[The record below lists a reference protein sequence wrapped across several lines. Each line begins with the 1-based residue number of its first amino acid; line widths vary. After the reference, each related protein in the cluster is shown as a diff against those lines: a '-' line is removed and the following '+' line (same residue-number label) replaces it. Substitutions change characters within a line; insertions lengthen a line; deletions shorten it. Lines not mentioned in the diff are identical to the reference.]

1 MYEFEKSNLRKFSK
15 YVVDFLRPSYVKGF
29 MTTYLNGEVVER
41 ILSEESRSVTSA
53 AQVFLDQVCLL
64 EEQGWYQA
72 LLDALYA
79 EGYKGLCE
87 ALKRWDF
94 GTLESTKLHRE
105 LLQRIEPHF
114 TKHIKTR
121 DLLVHLGEC
130 LRKRECEEI
139 QATENLLGPIAAAE
153 RLTDCLKR
161 SDKENWFKLLK
172 MALANCEQ
180 TVALE
185 QLDPDTESS
194 VSEMEVGD
202 EEEGE
207 TMTVTFQYTEGSV
220 DDDEGLLKSGN
231 HMTPSETL
239 PTSATGSQSQG
250 ANSGGGIGEVQKGG
264 EKRLR
269 EEEEER
275 GGGGGEKRGGGGEKK
290 MRAYQREL
298 AEPVFQGNNTV
309 ICAPTGCG
317 KTVVALAI
325 CEQHLKAKGQGA
337 KVVFMATK
345 VDVFNQQYKLFQDH
359 FLEKDPDIRIDG
371 LCGNLGD
378 QLSMTVVM
386 ENNDII
392 VLTPQI
398 LVNAMARGEVPSLS
412 CFSLLILDECHNTT
426 GKHPYNII
434 MMSYLDAK
442 LSTEQNGQHLPQIV
456 GLTASVG
463 IGSFKNQSEAENN
476 IYQLCA
482 SLDTR
487 IISTI
492 HRHTDELHS
501 YVHTPDKD
509 FFLVRKRQTD
519 PFIRIIHDI
528 MAKIEGLA
536 KTVYNIESLSNIESR
551 DYGSQ
556 KYEQWIVDVQ
566 KKCRVLQLE
575 DQEEESRVC
584 RALYNYTE
592 HLRKYNDALIINED
606 ARTKD
611 ALEYLSAFIQQVKN
625 AGHDE
630 TERRLTAYF
639 DGQQGVLQGLS
650 RGGQQENP
658 KLDEL
663 QYILEEQYR
672 QNDET
677 KSVLFVRTRALADA
691 LKSWI
696 EESDTLK
703 FLKPGVLIGRGRKSS
718 QLTGS
723 GMTLTSKKGV
733 LDSFKSSDNQS
744 KLLIATSV
752 ADEGIDIPQCNLV
765 LMYEYVGNV
774 VKMVQ
779 VRGRGRAQGSKC
791 ILVSD
796 KKDRIDKERHN
807 MEKEKIV
814 ERAIR
819 NIQDKPTEMI
829 HKIEVLQHK
838 DKVCRDMVR
847 MVPERPRTEG
857 SYQLLCSKCKTH
869 SCYTDDIRV
878 LQDSHHIVLDRT
890 LFSRARTQPHPK
902 PKGFM
907 GLVKTKKL
915 FCHCGLDW
923 GIVASYLTIQD
934 LPVLK
939 IESFVVKN
947 CVTEQQRY
955 YRKWKD
961 VTFTMKTFDLTD
973 IGDNWTP
980 LSEDQ

>member
-1 MYEFEKSNLRKFSK
+1 MYELEKSNLQRCSK
-15 YVVDFLRPSYVKGF
+15 YVIPILRPSYVKGF
-29 MTTYLNGEVVER
+29 MTTYLQPEVSER
-41 ILSEESRSVTSA
+41 ILSEESKSVTAA

-64 EEQGWYQA
+64 DALGWYQA
-72 LLDALYA
+72 LLDALEA
-79 EGYKGLCE
+79 EDYKGLCE
-87 ALKRWDF
+87 ALKGWDF
-94 GTLESTKLHRE
+94 QTLESTKLHRV
-105 LLQRIEPHF
+105 LLDRIEPRF
-114 TKHIKTR
+114 TKLIKPR
-121 DLLVHLGEC
+121 DLLLHLGDC

-139 QATENLLGPIAAAE
+139 LAIENLKGPIAAAE

-161 SDKENWFKLLK
+161 SDKQNWFKLLK
-172 MALANCEQ
+172 SALYSCELTEALQHLSTTSNSHTPNSTMAKTKE
-180 TVALE
+180 
-185 QLDPDTESS
+185 
-194 VSEMEVGD
+194 
-202 EEEGE
+202 
-207 TMTVTFQYTEGSV
+207 
-220 DDDEGLLKSGN
+220 
-231 HMTPSETL
+231 
-239 PTSATGSQSQG
+239 
-250 ANSGGGIGEVQKGG
+250 GGG
-264 EKRLR
+264 
-269 EEEEER
+269 
-275 GGGGGEKRGGGGEKK
+275 GGGGGEKSRGGEKK
-290 MRAYQREL
+290 MREYQREL
-298 AEPVFQGNNTV
+298 AEPVFQGKNTV

-325 CEQHLKAKGQGA
+325 CEQHLKVKGKGA

-345 VDVFNQQYKLFQDH
+345 VDVFNQQYKLFQEH
-359 FLEKDPDIRIDG
+359 FQEKDPDIRIDG
-371 LCGNLGD
+371 LCGNQGD
-378 QLSMTVVM
+378 QLSMKVVM

-398 LVNAMARGEVPSLS
+398 LVNAMAQGEVPSLS

-434 MMSYLDAK
+434 MTSYLDAK

-476 IYQLCA
+476 ICQLCA
-482 SLDTR
+482 SLDSR

-492 HRHTDELHS
+492 HTNTDELQS
-501 YVHTPDKD
+501 YVHTPDK
-509 FFLVRKRQTD
+509 
-519 PFIRIIHDI
+519 
-528 MAKIEGLA
+528 
-536 KTVYNIESLSNIESR
+536 ESLSSIENR

-556 KYEQWIVDVQ
+556 K
-566 KKCRVLQLE
+566 VLQLK

-611 ALEYLSAFIQQVKN
+611 ALEYLSSFIQQVKN

-630 TERRLTAYF
+630 TERQLTAYF
-639 DGQQGVLQGLS
+639 DGQQGVLRGLS
-650 RGGQQENP
+650 SGGQKENP
-658 KLDEL
+658 KLDML

-691 LKSWI
+691 LKSWM
-696 EESDTLK
+696 EESDSLK

-723 GMTLTSKKGV
+723 GMTLNSKKGV
-733 LDSFKSSDNQS
+733 LDSFKSFDNQS
-744 KLLIATSV
+744 KILIATSV

-796 KKDRIDKERHN
+796 KKDRIDKEKHN

-819 NIQDKPTEMI
+819 NLQDTPTEMLR
-829 HKIEVLQHK
+829 KVFQRG
-838 DKVCRDMVR
+838 DKVCRDMVK

-857 SYQLLCSKCKTH
+857 SYQLLCSKCKKH

-878 LQDSHHIVLDRT
+878 LQDSHHIVLDPT
-890 LFSRARTQPHPK
+890 LFSRARTEPHPK

-907 GLVKTKKL
+907 GLVKTRKL

-923 GIVASYLTIQD
+923 GIVASYLSIQN

-955 YRKWKD
+955 YRKWRD
-961 VTFTMKTFDLTD
+961 VTFSMKTFELTD
-973 IGDNWTP
+973 IADSWNPCDLAIVTSTLKFALLNVWTSV
-980 LSEDQ
+980 LTSSGTQGSFR

>member
-1 MYEFEKSNLRKFSK
+1 MYELEKSNLQRCSK
-15 YVVDFLRPSYVKGF
+15 YVIPILRPSYVKGF
-29 MTTYLNGEVVER
+29 MTTYLQPEVSER
-41 ILSEESRSVTSA
+41 ILSEESKSVTAA

-64 EEQGWYQA
+64 DALGWYQA
-72 LLDALYA
+72 LLDALEA
-79 EGYKGLCE
+79 EDYKGLCE
-87 ALKRWDF
+87 ALKGWDF
-94 GTLESTKLHRE
+94 QTLESTKLHRV
-105 LLQRIEPHF
+105 LLDRIEPRF
-114 TKHIKTR
+114 TKLIKPR
-121 DLLVHLGEC
+121 DLLLHLGDC

-139 QATENLLGPIAAAE
+139 LAIENLKGPIAAAE

-161 SDKENWFKLLK
+161 SDKQNWFKLLK
-172 MALANCEQ
+172 SALYSCEL
-180 TVALE
+180 TEAL
-185 QLDPDTESS
+185 QLLEPDTGSS
-194 VSEMEVGD
+194 VLHS
-202 EEEGE
+202 
-207 TMTVTFQYTEGSV
+207 
-220 DDDEGLLKSGN
+220 
-231 HMTPSETL
+231 L
-239 PTSATGSQSQG
+239 PVLMAPTKEL
-250 ANSGGGIGEVQKGG
+250 GGG
-264 EKRLR
+264 
-269 EEEEER
+269 
-275 GGGGGEKRGGGGEKK
+275 GGGGGEKSRGGEKK
-290 MRAYQREL
+290 MREYQREL
-298 AEPVFQGNNTV
+298 AEPVFQGKNTV

-325 CEQHLKAKGQGA
+325 CEQHLKVKGKGA

-345 VDVFNQQYKLFQDH
+345 VDVFNQQYKLFQEH
-359 FLEKDPDIRIDG
+359 FQEKDPDIRIDG
-371 LCGNLGD
+371 LCGNQGD
-378 QLSMTVVM
+378 QLSMKVVM

-398 LVNAMARGEVPSLS
+398 LVNAMAQGEVPSLS

-434 MMSYLDAK
+434 MTSYLDAK

-476 IYQLCA
+476 ICQLCA
-482 SLDTR
+482 SLDSR

-492 HRHTDELHS
+492 HTNTDELQS
-501 YVHTPDKD
+501 YVHTPDK
-509 FFLVRKRQTD
+509 
-519 PFIRIIHDI
+519 
-528 MAKIEGLA
+528 
-536 KTVYNIESLSNIESR
+536 ESLSSIENR

-556 KYEQWIVDVQ
+556 K
-566 KKCRVLQLE
+566 VLQLK

-611 ALEYLSAFIQQVKN
+611 ALEYLSSFIQQVKN

-630 TERRLTAYF
+630 TERQLTAYF
-639 DGQQGVLQGLS
+639 DGQQGVLRGLS
-650 RGGQQENP
+650 SGGQKENP
-658 KLDEL
+658 KLDML

-691 LKSWI
+691 LKSWM
-696 EESDTLK
+696 EESDSLK

-723 GMTLTSKKGV
+723 GMTLNSKKGV
-733 LDSFKSSDNQS
+733 LDSFKSFDNQS
-744 KLLIATSV
+744 KILIATSV

-796 KKDRIDKERHN
+796 KKDRIDKEKHN

-819 NIQDKPTEMI
+819 NLQDTPTEMLR
-829 HKIEVLQHK
+829 KVFQRG
-838 DKVCRDMVR
+838 DKVCRDMVK

-857 SYQLLCSKCKTH
+857 SYQLLCSKCKKH

-878 LQDSHHIVLDRT
+878 LQDSHHIVLDPT
-890 LFSRARTQPHPK
+890 LFSRARTEPHPK

-907 GLVKTKKL
+907 GLVKTRKL

-923 GIVASYLTIQD
+923 GIVASYLSIQN

-955 YRKWKD
+955 YRKWRD
-961 VTFTMKTFDLTD
+961 VTFSMKTFELTD
-973 IGDNWTP
+973 IADSWNPCDLAIVTSTLKFALLNVWTSV
-980 LSEDQ
+980 LTSSGTQGSFR

>member
-1 MYEFEKSNLRKFSK
+1 MYESEKLNLKRCSE
-15 YVVDFLRPSYVKGF
+15 YLIYILRPSYVKGF
-29 MTTYLNGEVVER
+29 MTTYLQPEVAER
-41 ILSEESRSVTSA
+41 ILSEESKSVTSA

-64 EEQGWYQA
+64 EELGWYQA
-72 LLDALYA
+72 LLDALDA
-79 EGYKGLCE
+79 EDYKGLCE
-87 ALKRWDF
+87 ALKKWDF
-94 GTLESTKLHRE
+94 QILESTKIHRV
-105 LLQRIEPHF
+105 LLERIEPSF
-114 TKHIKTR
+114 TKMIKPR
-121 DLLVHLGEC
+121 DLLRHLGDC

-139 QATENLLGPIAAAE
+139 QAIENQKGPIAAAE

-161 SDKENWFKLLK
+161 SDKQNWFKLLK
-172 MALANCEQ
+172 SALFSCEL
-180 TVALE
+180 TEAL
-185 QLDPDTESS
+185 QLLEPDT
-194 VSEMEVGD
+194 GD
-202 EEEGE
+202 EEEGA
-207 TMTVTFQYTEGSV
+207 TMTTISFQYTEQS
-220 DDDEGLLKSGN
+220 DDDDGMLMSGN
-231 HMTPSETL
+231 QLTPSETP
-239 PTSATGSQSQG
+239 PTSATG
-250 ANSGGGIGEVQKGG
+250 
-264 EKRLR
+264 EKSR
-269 EEEEER
+269 
-275 GGGGGEKRGGGGEKK
+275 GGEKK
-290 MRAYQREL
+290 MREYQREL
-298 AEPVFQGNNTV
+298 AEPVFQGKNTV

-325 CEQHLKAKGQGA
+325 CEHHLKVKGKGA

-359 FLEKDPDIRIDG
+359 FQEKDPDIRIDG
-371 LCGNLGD
+371 LCGNQGD
-378 QLSMTVVM
+378 QLSMKVVM

-398 LVNAMARGEVPSLS
+398 LVNAMAGGEIPSLS

-434 MMSYLDAK
+434 MTSYLDAK
-442 LSTEQNGQHLPQIV
+442 LSKEQNGQHLPQIV

-476 IYQLCA
+476 ICQLCA
-482 SLDTR
+482 SLDSR

-492 HRHTDELHS
+492 HTNTDELQS
-501 YVHTPDKD
+501 YVHTPDKE
-509 FFLVRKRQTD
+509 FFLVEKRHTD

-536 KTVYNIESLSNIESR
+536 KTVYNIESLSAIENR

-566 KKCRVLQLE
+566 KKCRVLQLK

-611 ALEYLSAFIQQVKN
+611 ALDYLSVFIQQVKN

-630 TERRLTAYF
+630 TEQRLTAYF
-639 DGQQGVLQGLS
+639 DGQQGVLRGLS
-650 RGGQQENP
+650 SGGQKENP
-658 KLDEL
+658 KLDML

-696 EESDTLK
+696 EESDSLK
-703 FLKPGVLIGRGRKSS
+703 FLKPGVLIGRGHKSS
-718 QLTGS
+718 QLTGTR
-723 GMTLTSKKGV
+723 MTLNSKKGV
-733 LDSFKSSDNQS
+733 LDSFKSFDNQS
-744 KLLIATSV
+744 KILIATSV

-796 KKDRIDKERHN
+796 KKDRIDKEKHN

-814 ERAIR
+814 EKAIR
-819 NIQDKPTEMI
+819 KLQDTPTEML
-829 HKIEVLQHK
+829 HKMEVFQRG
-838 DKVCRDMVR
+838 DKVCRDMVK
-847 MVPERPRTEG
+847 MVPERRLTEG
-857 SYQLLCSKCKTH
+857 SYQLLCSKCKKH

-878 LQDSHHIVLDRT
+878 LQDSHHIVLDPT
-890 LFSRARTQPHPK
+890 LFSRARTEPHPK
-902 PKGFM
+902 PKGVFISE
-907 GLVKTKKL
+907 GLKTL
-915 FCHCGLDW
+915 VNTRLDW
-923 GIVASYLTIQD
+923 GIVASYLTIQN

-955 YRKWKD
+955 YRKWRD
-961 VTFTMKTFDLTD
+961 VTFSMKTFELTD
-973 IGDNWTP
+973 ITW
-980 LSEDQ
+980 

>member
-1 MYEFEKSNLRKFSK
+1 MYELEKSNLQRCSE
-15 YVVDFLRPSYVKGF
+15 YVVHILRPSYVKGF
-29 MTTYLNGEVVER
+29 MTTYLRPEVAER
-41 ILSEESRSVTSA
+41 ILSEESKSVTAA

-64 EEQGWYQA
+64 DELGWYQA
-72 LLDALYA
+72 LLDALEA
-79 EGYKGLCE
+79 EGVCGLCE
-87 ALKRWDF
+87 ALKGWDF
-94 GTLESTKLHRE
+94 QTLESTKLHRV
-105 LLQRIEPHF
+105 LLDRIEPRF
-114 TKHIKTR
+114 TKMIKPR
-121 DLLVHLGEC
+121 DLLLHLGDC

-139 QATENLLGPIAAAE
+139 QAVKNLKGPIAAAE

-161 SDKENWFKLLK
+161 SDKQNWFKLLK
-172 MALANCEQ
+172 SALYSCEL
-180 TVALE
+180 TDAL
-185 QLDPDTESS
+185 QLLEPDT
-194 VSEMEVGD
+194 
-202 EEEGE
+202 
-207 TMTVTFQYTEGSV
+207 
-220 DDDEGLLKSGN
+220 
-231 HMTPSETL
+231 
-239 PTSATGSQSQG
+239 G
-250 ANSGGGIGEVQKGG
+250 ANSGVGEVQKGG

-269 EEEEER
+269 EEEER
-275 GGGGGEKRGGGGEKK
+275 GGGGGGEKSRGGEKK
-290 MRAYQREL
+290 MREYQREL
-298 AEPVFQGNNTV
+298 AEPVFQGKNTV

-325 CEQHLKAKGQGA
+325 CEQHLKVKGKGA

-345 VDVFNQQYKLFQDH
+345 VDVFNQQYKLFQEH
-359 FLEKDPDIRIDG
+359 FQEKDPDIRIDG
-371 LCGNLGD
+371 LCGNQGD
-378 QLSMTVVM
+378 QLSMKVVM

-398 LVNAMARGEVPSLS
+398 LVNAMAQGEVPSLS

-434 MMSYLDAK
+434 MTSYLDAK

-476 IYQLCA
+476 ICQLCA
-482 SLDTR
+482 SLDSR

-492 HRHTDELHS
+492 HTNTDELQS
-501 YVHTPDKD
+501 YVHTPDKE
-509 FFLVRKRQTD
+509 FFLVQKRHTD

-536 KTVYNIESLSNIESR
+536 KTVYNIESLSSIENR

-566 KKCRVLQLE
+566 KKCRVLQLK

-611 ALEYLSAFIQQVKN
+611 ALEYLSSFIQQVKN
-625 AGHDE
+625 AGHDA
-630 TERRLTAYF
+630 TERQLTAYF
-639 DGQQGVLQGLS
+639 DGRFTGTTRRRFLARSVHSSSAGQPTGLYYEAS
-650 RGGQQENP
+650 
-658 KLDEL
+658 
-663 QYILEEQYR
+663 
-672 QNDET
+672 T
-677 KSVLFVRTRALADA
+677 AMA
-691 LKSWI
+691 LKSWM
-696 EESDTLK
+696 EESDSLK

-723 GMTLTSKKGV
+723 GMTLNSKKGV
-733 LDSFKSSDNQS
+733 LDSFKSFDNQS
-744 KLLIATSV
+744 KILIATSV

-796 KKDRIDKERHN
+796 KKDRIDKEKHN

-819 NIQDKPTEMI
+819 NLQDTPTEMLR
-829 HKIEVLQHK
+829 KVFQRG
-838 DKVCRDMVR
+838 DKVCRDMVK

-857 SYQLLCSKCKTH
+857 SYQLLCSKCKKH

-878 LQDSHHIVLDRT
+878 LQDSHHIVLDPT
-890 LFSRARTQPHPK
+890 LFSRARTEPHPK

-907 GLVKTKKL
+907 GLVKTRKL

-923 GIVASYLTIQD
+923 GIVASYLTIQN

-955 YRKWKD
+955 YRKWRD
-961 VTFTMKTFDLTD
+961 VTFSMKTFELTD
-973 IGDNWTP
+973 IADKC
-980 LSEDQ
+980 L

>member
-1 MYEFEKSNLRKFSK
+1 MYESEKLNLKRCSE
-15 YVVDFLRPSYVKGF
+15 YLIYILRPSYVKGF
-29 MTTYLNGEVVER
+29 MTTYLQPEVAER
-41 ILSEESRSVTSA
+41 ILSEESKSVTSA

-64 EEQGWYQA
+64 EELGWYQA
-72 LLDALYA
+72 LLDALDA
-79 EGYKGLCE
+79 EDYKGLCE
-87 ALKRWDF
+87 ALKKWDF
-94 GTLESTKLHRE
+94 QILESTKIHRV
-105 LLQRIEPHF
+105 LLERIEPSF
-114 TKHIKTR
+114 TKMIKPR
-121 DLLVHLGEC
+121 DLLRHLGDC

-139 QATENLLGPIAAAE
+139 QAIENQKGPIAAAE

-161 SDKENWFKLLK
+161 SDKQNWFKLLK
-172 MALANCEQ
+172 SALFSCEL
-180 TVALE
+180 TEAL
-185 QLDPDTESS
+185 QLLEPDTE
-194 VSEMEVGD
+194 METGD
-202 EEEGE
+202 EE
-207 TMTVTFQYTEGSV
+207 
-220 DDDEGLLKSGN
+220 
-231 HMTPSETL
+231 
-239 PTSATGSQSQG
+239 
-250 ANSGGGIGEVQKGG
+250 
-264 EKRLR
+264 

-275 GGGGGEKRGGGGEKK
+275 GGGEKSRGGEKK
-290 MRAYQREL
+290 MREYQREL
-298 AEPVFQGNNTV
+298 AEPVFQGKNTV

-325 CEQHLKAKGQGA
+325 CEHHLKVKGKGA

-345 VDVFNQQYKLFQDH
+345 VDV
-359 FLEKDPDIRIDG
+359 
-371 LCGNLGD
+371 
-378 QLSMTVVM
+378 
-386 ENNDII
+386 
-392 VLTPQI
+392 
-398 LVNAMARGEVPSLS
+398 NAMAGGEIPSLS

-434 MMSYLDAK
+434 MTSYLDAK
-442 LSTEQNGQHLPQIV
+442 LSKEQNGQHLPQIV

-476 IYQLCA
+476 ICQLCA
-482 SLDTR
+482 SLDSR

-492 HRHTDELHS
+492 HTNTDELQS
-501 YVHTPDKD
+501 YVHTPDKE
-509 FFLVRKRQTD
+509 FFLVEKRHTD

-536 KTVYNIESLSNIESR
+536 KTVYNIESLSAIENR

-566 KKCRVLQLE
+566 KKCRVLQLK

-611 ALEYLSAFIQQVKN
+611 ALDYLSVFIQQVKN

-630 TERRLTAYF
+630 TEQRLTAYF
-639 DGQQGVLQGLS
+639 DGQQGVLRGLS
-650 RGGQQENP
+650 SGGQKENP
-658 KLDEL
+658 KLDML

-696 EESDTLK
+696 EESDSLK
-703 FLKPGVLIGRGRKSS
+703 FLKPGVLIGRGHKSS
-718 QLTGS
+718 QLTGTR
-723 GMTLTSKKGV
+723 MTLNSKKGV
-733 LDSFKSSDNQS
+733 LDSFKSFDNQS
-744 KLLIATSV
+744 KILIATSV

-796 KKDRIDKERHN
+796 KKDRIDKEKHN

-814 ERAIR
+814 EKAIR
-819 NIQDKPTEMI
+819 KLQDTPTEI
-829 HKIEVLQHK
+829 
-838 DKVCRDMVR
+838 
-847 MVPERPRTEG
+847 
-857 SYQLLCSKCKTH
+857 
-869 SCYTDDIRV
+869 
-878 LQDSHHIVLDRT
+878 
-890 LFSRARTQPHPK
+890 
-902 PKGFM
+902 
-907 GLVKTKKL
+907 GLIPDHTGKHWTR
-915 FCHCGLDW
+915 LDW
-923 GIVASYLTIQD
+923 GIVASYLTIQVNTRLD
-934 LPVLK
+934 WGIVASYLTIQVNTRLDWGIVASYLTIQVNTRLDWGIVASYLTIQVNTRLDWGIVASYLTIQNLPVLK

-955 YRKWKD
+955 YRKWRD
-961 VTFTMKTFDLTD
+961 VTFSMKTFELTD
-973 IGDNWTP
+973 IADSWNPRNYAIVNTE
-980 LSEDQ
+980 SYAF

>member
-1 MYEFEKSNLRKFSK
+1 MYELEKSNLQRCSK
-15 YVVDFLRPSYVKGF
+15 YVIPILRPSYVKGF
-29 MTTYLNGEVVER
+29 MTTYLQPEVSER
-41 ILSEESRSVTSA
+41 ILSEESKSVTAA

-64 EEQGWYQA
+64 DALGWYQA
-72 LLDALYA
+72 LLDALEA
-79 EGYKGLCE
+79 EDYKGLCE
-87 ALKRWDF
+87 ALKGWDF
-94 GTLESTKLHRE
+94 QTLESTKLHRV
-105 LLQRIEPHF
+105 LLDRIEPRF
-114 TKHIKTR
+114 TKLIKPR
-121 DLLVHLGEC
+121 DLLLHLGDC

-139 QATENLLGPIAAAE
+139 LAIENLKGPIAAAE

-161 SDKENWFKLLK
+161 SDKQNWFKLLK
-172 MALANCEQ
+172 SALYSCEL
-180 TVALE
+180 TEAL
-185 QLDPDTESS
+185 QLLEPDT
-194 VSEMEVGD
+194 
-202 EEEGE
+202 
-207 TMTVTFQYTEGSV
+207 
-220 DDDEGLLKSGN
+220 
-231 HMTPSETL
+231 
-239 PTSATGSQSQG
+239 
-250 ANSGGGIGEVQKGG
+250 GG

-269 EEEEER
+269 EEEER
-275 GGGGGEKRGGGGEKK
+275 GGGGGGGGEKSRGGEKK
-290 MRAYQREL
+290 MREYQREL
-298 AEPVFQGNNTV
+298 AEPVFQGKNTV

-325 CEQHLKAKGQGA
+325 CEQHLKVKGKGA

-345 VDVFNQQYKLFQDH
+345 VDVFNQQYKLFQEH
-359 FLEKDPDIRIDG
+359 FQEKDPDIRIDG
-371 LCGNLGD
+371 LCGNQGD
-378 QLSMTVVM
+378 QLSMKVVM

-398 LVNAMARGEVPSLS
+398 LVNAMAQGEVPSLS

-434 MMSYLDAK
+434 MTSYLDAK

-476 IYQLCA
+476 ICQLCA
-482 SLDTR
+482 SLDSR

-492 HRHTDELHS
+492 HTNTDELQS
-501 YVHTPDKD
+501 YVHTPDKE
-509 FFLVRKRQTD
+509 FFLVQKRHID

-536 KTVYNIESLSNIESR
+536 KT
-551 DYGSQ
+551 
-556 KYEQWIVDVQ
+556 WIVDVQ
-566 KKCRVLQLE
+566 KKCRVLQLK

-611 ALEYLSAFIQQVKN
+611 ALEYLSSFIQQVKN

-630 TERRLTAYF
+630 TERQLTAYF
-639 DGQQGVLQGLS
+639 DGQQGVLRGLS
-650 RGGQQENP
+650 SGGQKENP
-658 KLDEL
+658 KLDML

-691 LKSWI
+691 LKSWM
-696 EESDTLK
+696 EESDSLK

-723 GMTLTSKKGV
+723 GMTLNSKKGV
-733 LDSFKSSDNQS
+733 LDSFKSFDNQS
-744 KLLIATSV
+744 KILIATSV

-796 KKDRIDKERHN
+796 KKDRIDKEKHN

-819 NIQDKPTEMI
+819 NLQDTPTEMLR
-829 HKIEVLQHK
+829 KVFQRG
-838 DKVCRDMVR
+838 DKVCRDMVK

-857 SYQLLCSKCKTH
+857 SYQLLCSKCKKH

-878 LQDSHHIVLDRT
+878 LQDSHHIVLDPT
-890 LFSRARTQPHPK
+890 LFSRARTEPHPK

-907 GLVKTKKL
+907 GLVKTRKL

-923 GIVASYLTIQD
+923 GIVASYLSIQN

-955 YRKWKD
+955 YRKWRD
-961 VTFTMKTFDLTD
+961 VTFSMKTFELTD
-973 IGDNWTP
+973 ITCRKRGWFILSNQCLCMWAWP
-980 LSEDQ
+980 LIEHI

>member
-1 MYEFEKSNLRKFSK
+1 MYESEKRNLLRCSE
-15 YVVDFLRPSYVKGF
+15 YLVHILRPSYVKGF
-29 MTTYLNGEVVER
+29 MTTYLQPEVAER
-41 ILSEESRSVTSA
+41 ILSEESKSVTSA

-64 EEQGWYQA
+64 DELGWYQA
-72 LLDALYA
+72 LLDALDA
-79 EGYKGLCE
+79 EDYKGLCE
-87 ALKRWDF
+87 ALKKWDF
-94 GTLESTKLHRE
+94 QILESTKIHRV
-105 LLQRIEPHF
+105 LLERIEPSF
-114 TKHIKTR
+114 TKMIKPR
-121 DLLVHLGEC
+121 DLLLHLGDC
-130 LRKRECEEI
+130 LRKREYEEI
-139 QATENLLGPIAAAE
+139 QAIENQKGPIAAAE

-161 SDKENWFKLLK
+161 SDKQNWFKLLK
-172 MALANCEQ
+172 SALLSCDL
-180 TVALE
+180 TDAL
-185 QLDPDTESS
+185 QLLEPDTESS
-194 VSEMEVGD
+194 VSEMETGD

-207 TMTVTFQYTEGSV
+207 TMTTISFQYTEQF
-220 DDDEGLLKSGN
+220 DDDDGMLMSGN
-231 HMTPSETL
+231 HLTPSETP
-239 PTSATGSQSQG
+239 PTSATG
-250 ANSGGGIGEVQKGG
+250 ANSGVGEVQKGG
-264 EKRLR
+264 
-269 EEEEER
+269 
-275 GGGGGEKRGGGGEKK
+275 GGEKSRGGEKK
-290 MRAYQREL
+290 MREYQREL
-298 AEPVFQGNNTV
+298 AEPVFQGKNTV

-325 CEQHLKAKGQGA
+325 CEHHLKVKGKGA

-359 FLEKDPDIRIDG
+359 FQEKDPDIRING
-371 LCGNLGD
+371 LCGNQGD
-378 QLSMTVVM
+378 QLSMKVVM

-398 LVNAMARGEVPSLS
+398 LVNAVAGGEITSLS

-434 MMSYLDAK
+434 MTSYLDAK
-442 LSTEQNGQHLPQIV
+442 LSKEQSGQHLPQIV

-476 IYQLCA
+476 ICQLCA
-482 SLDTR
+482 SLDSR

-492 HRHTDELHS
+492 HTNTDELQS
-501 YVHTPDKD
+501 YVHTPEKE
-509 FFLVRKRQTD
+509 FFLVEKRHTD
-519 PFIRIIHDI
+519 PFIRIIRDI

-536 KTVYNIESLSNIESR
+536 KTVYNIESLSAIENR

-566 KKCRVLQLE
+566 KKCRVLQLK

-611 ALEYLSAFIQQVKN
+611 ALDYLSVFIQQVKN

-630 TERRLTAYF
+630 TEQRLTAYF
-639 DGQQGVLQGLS
+639 DGQQGVLRGLS
-650 RGGQQENP
+650 SGGQKENP
-658 KLDEL
+658 KLDML

-696 EESDTLK
+696 EESDSLK
-703 FLKPGVLIGRGRKSS
+703 FLKPGVLIGRGHKSS
-718 QLTGS
+718 QLTGTR
-723 GMTLTSKKGV
+723 MTLNSKKGV
-733 LDSFKSSDNQS
+733 LDSFKSFDNQS
-744 KLLIATSV
+744 KILIATSV

-796 KKDRIDKERHN
+796 KKDRIDKEKHN

-814 ERAIR
+814 EKAIR
-819 NIQDKPTEMI
+819 KLQDTPTEMLR
-829 HKIEVLQHK
+829 KMEVFQRG
-838 DKVCRDMVR
+838 DKVCRDMVK
-847 MVPERPRTEG
+847 MVPERRLTEG
-857 SYQLLCSKCKTH
+857 SYQLLCSKCKKH

-878 LQDSHHIVLDRT
+878 LQDSHHIVLDPT
-890 LFSRARTQPHPK
+890 LFSRARTEPHPK

-923 GIVASYLTIQD
+923 GIVASYLSIQN

-955 YRKWKD
+955 YRKWRD
-961 VTFTMKTFDLTD
+961 VTFSMKTFELTD
-973 IGDNWTP
+973 IADSWNP
-980 LSEDQ
+980 LLEDQ

>member
-1 MYEFEKSNLRKFSK
+1 EGGAFSAQHRHFHLYTTRKCQCTAILT
-15 YVVDFLRPSYVKGF
+15 FLSLFRFTVA
-29 MTTYLNGEVVER
+29 ER
-41 ILSEESRSVTSA
+41 ILSEESKSVTSA

-64 EEQGWYQA
+64 EELGWYQA
-72 LLDALYA
+72 LLDALDA
-79 EGYKGLCE
+79 EDYKGLCE
-87 ALKRWDF
+87 ALKKWDF
-94 GTLESTKLHRE
+94 QILESTKIHRV
-105 LLQRIEPHF
+105 LLERIEPSF
-114 TKHIKTR
+114 TKMIKPR
-121 DLLVHLGEC
+121 DLLRHLGDC

-139 QATENLLGPIAAAE
+139 QAIENQKGPIAAAE

-161 SDKENWFKLLK
+161 SDKQNWFKLLK
-172 MALANCEQ
+172 SALFSCEL
-180 TVALE
+180 TEAL
-185 QLDPDTESS
+185 QLLEPDTE
-194 VSEMEVGD
+194 METGD
-202 EEEGE
+202 EEEGA
-207 TMTVTFQYTEGSV
+207 TMTTISFQYTEQS
-220 DDDEGLLKSGN
+220 DDDDGMLMSGN
-231 HMTPSETL
+231 QLTPSETP
-239 PTSATGSQSQG
+239 PTS
-250 ANSGGGIGEVQKGG
+250 
-264 EKRLR
+264 
-269 EEEEER
+269 ER
-275 GGGGGEKRGGGGEKK
+275 GGGEKSRGGEKK
-290 MRAYQREL
+290 MREYQREL
-298 AEPVFQGNNTV
+298 AEPVFQGKNTV

-325 CEQHLKAKGQGA
+325 CEHHLKVKGKGA

-359 FLEKDPDIRIDG
+359 FQEKDPDIRIDG
-371 LCGNLGD
+371 LCGNQGD
-378 QLSMTVVM
+378 QLSMKVVM

-398 LVNAMARGEVPSLS
+398 LVNAMAGGEIPSLS

-434 MMSYLDAK
+434 MTSYLDAK
-442 LSTEQNGQHLPQIV
+442 LSKEQNGQHLPQIV

-476 IYQLCA
+476 ICQLCA
-482 SLDTR
+482 SLDSR

-492 HRHTDELHS
+492 HTNTDELQS
-501 YVHTPDKD
+501 YVHTPDKE
-509 FFLVRKRQTD
+509 FFLVEKRHTD

-536 KTVYNIESLSNIESR
+536 KTVYNIESLSAIENR

-566 KKCRVLQLE
+566 KKCRVLQLK

-611 ALEYLSAFIQQVKN
+611 ALDYLSVFIQQVKN

-630 TERRLTAYF
+630 TEQRLTAYF
-639 DGQQGVLQGLS
+639 DGQQGVLRGLS
-650 RGGQQENP
+650 SGGQKENP
-658 KLDEL
+658 KLDML

-696 EESDTLK
+696 EESDSLK
-703 FLKPGVLIGRGRKSS
+703 FLKPGVLIGRGHKSS
-718 QLTGS
+718 
-723 GMTLTSKKGV
+723 MTLNSKKGV
-733 LDSFKSSDNQS
+733 LDSFKSFDNQS
-744 KLLIATSV
+744 KILIATSV

-796 KKDRIDKERHN
+796 KKDRIDKEKHN

-814 ERAIR
+814 EKAIR
-819 NIQDKPTEMI
+819 KLQDTPTEML
-829 HKIEVLQHK
+829 HKVFQRG
-838 DKVCRDMVR
+838 DKVCRDMVK
-847 MVPERPRTEG
+847 MVPERRLTEG
-857 SYQLLCSKCKTH
+857 SYQLLCSKCKKH

-878 LQDSHHIVLDRT
+878 LQDSHHIVLDPT
-890 LFSRARTQPHPK
+890 LFSRARTEPHPK
-902 PKGFM
+902 PKGVFISE
-907 GLVKTKKL
+907 GLKTLVCL
-915 FCHCGLDW
+915 F
-923 GIVASYLTIQD
+923 
-934 LPVLK
+934 
-939 IESFVVKN
+939 
-947 CVTEQQRY
+947 
-955 YRKWKD
+955 
-961 VTFTMKTFDLTD
+961 
-973 IGDNWTP
+973 
-980 LSEDQ
+980 

>member
-1 MYEFEKSNLRKFSK
+1 MYELEKSNLQRCSE
-15 YVVDFLRPSYVKGF
+15 YVVHILRPSYVKGF
-29 MTTYLNGEVVER
+29 MTTYLRPEVAER
-41 ILSEESRSVTSA
+41 ILSEESKSVTAA

-64 EEQGWYQA
+64 DELGWYQA
-72 LLDALYA
+72 LLDALEA
-79 EGYKGLCE
+79 EDYKGLCE
-87 ALKRWDF
+87 ALKGWDF
-94 GTLESTKLHRE
+94 QTLESTKLHRV
-105 LLQRIEPHF
+105 LLDRIEPRF
-114 TKHIKTR
+114 TKMIKPR
-121 DLLVHLGEC
+121 DLLLHLGDC

-139 QATENLLGPIAAAE
+139 QAIENLKGPIAAAE

-161 SDKENWFKLLK
+161 SDKQNWFKLLK
-172 MALANCEQ
+172 SALYSCEL
-180 TVALE
+180 TDAL
-185 QLDPDTESS
+185 QLLEPDTESS
-194 VSEMEVGD
+194 MSKMEVGD
-202 EEEGE
+202 EDEGD
-207 TMTVTFQYTEGSV
+207 TVMTVSFQYTEQS
-220 DDDEGLLKSGN
+220 DDDDGMLMSGN
-231 HMTPSETL
+231 PLTPSETP
-239 PTSATGSQSQG
+239 PTSATG
-250 ANSGGGIGEVQKGG
+250 ANSGVGEVQKGG

-269 EEEEER
+269 EEEER
-275 GGGGGEKRGGGGEKK
+275 GGGGGGEKSRGGEKK
-290 MRAYQREL
+290 MREYQREL
-298 AEPVFQGNNTV
+298 AEPVFQGKNTV

-325 CEQHLKAKGQGA
+325 CEQHLKVKGKGA

-345 VDVFNQQYKLFQDH
+345 VDVFNQQYKLFQEH
-359 FLEKDPDIRIDG
+359 FQEKDPDIRIDG
-371 LCGNLGD
+371 LCGNQGD
-378 QLSMTVVM
+378 QLSMKVVM

-398 LVNAMARGEVPSLS
+398 LVNAMAQGEVPSLS

-434 MMSYLDAK
+434 MTSYLDAK

-476 IYQLCA
+476 ICQLCA
-482 SLDTR
+482 SLDSR

-492 HRHTDELHS
+492 HTNTDELQS
-501 YVHTPDKD
+501 YVHTPDKE
-509 FFLVRKRQTD
+509 FFLVQKRHTD

-536 KTVYNIESLSNIESR
+536 KTVYNIESLSSIENR

-566 KKCRVLQLE
+566 KKCRVLQLK

-611 ALEYLSAFIQQVKN
+611 ALEYLSSFIQQVKN
-625 AGHDE
+625 AGHDA
-630 TERRLTAYF
+630 TERQLTAYF
-639 DGQQGVLQGLS
+639 DGQQGVLRGLS
-650 RGGQQENP
+650 SGGQKENP
-658 KLDEL
+658 KLDML

-691 LKSWI
+691 LKSWM
-696 EESDTLK
+696 EESDSLK

-723 GMTLTSKKGV
+723 GMTLNSKKGV
-733 LDSFKSSDNQS
+733 LDSFKSFDNQS
-744 KLLIATSV
+744 KILIATSV

-796 KKDRIDKERHN
+796 KKDRIDKEKHN

-819 NIQDKPTEMI
+819 NLQDTPTEMLR
-829 HKIEVLQHK
+829 KMEVFQRG
-838 DKVCRDMVR
+838 DKVCRDMVK

-857 SYQLLCSKCKTH
+857 SYQLLCSKCKKH

-878 LQDSHHIVLDRT
+878 LQDSHHIVLDPT
-890 LFSRARTQPHPK
+890 LFSRARTEPHPK

-907 GLVKTKKL
+907 GLVKTRKL

-923 GIVASYLTIQD
+923 GIVASYLTIQN

-955 YRKWKD
+955 YRKWRD
-961 VTFTMKTFDLTD
+961 VTFSMKTFELTD
-973 IGDNWTP
+973 IADSWNP
-980 LSEDQ
+980 LLEDQ

>member
-1 MYEFEKSNLRKFSK
+1 MYELEKSNLQRCSK
-15 YVVDFLRPSYVKGF
+15 YVIPILRPSYVKGF
-29 MTTYLNGEVVER
+29 MTTYLQPEVSER
-41 ILSEESRSVTSA
+41 ILSEESKSVTAA

-64 EEQGWYQA
+64 DALGWYQA
-72 LLDALYA
+72 LLDALEA
-79 EGYKGLCE
+79 EDYKGLCE
-87 ALKRWDF
+87 ALKGWDF
-94 GTLESTKLHRE
+94 QTLESTKLHRV
-105 LLQRIEPHF
+105 LLDRIEPRF
-114 TKHIKTR
+114 TKLIKPR
-121 DLLVHLGEC
+121 DLLLHLGDC

-139 QATENLLGPIAAAE
+139 LAIENLKGPIAAAE

-161 SDKENWFKLLK
+161 SDKQNWFKLLK
-172 MALANCEQ
+172 SALYSCEL
-180 TVALE
+180 TEAL
-185 QLDPDTESS
+185 QLLEPDT
-194 VSEMEVGD
+194 VGD
-202 EEEGE
+202 EEEGD
-207 TMTVTFQYTEGSV
+207 TVMTVSFQYTEQS
-220 DDDEGLLKSGN
+220 DDDDGMLMSGN
-231 HMTPSETL
+231 PLTPSETP
-239 PTSATGSQSQG
+239 PTSATG
-250 ANSGGGIGEVQKGG
+250 
-264 EKRLR
+264 EKSR
-269 EEEEER
+269 
-275 GGGGGEKRGGGGEKK
+275 GGEKK
-290 MRAYQREL
+290 MREYQREL
-298 AEPVFQGNNTV
+298 AEPVFQGKNTV

-325 CEQHLKAKGQGA
+325 CEQHLKVKGKGA

-345 VDVFNQQYKLFQDH
+345 VDVFNQQYKLFQEH
-359 FLEKDPDIRIDG
+359 FQEKDPDIRIDG
-371 LCGNLGD
+371 LCGNQGD
-378 QLSMTVVM
+378 QLSMKVVM

-398 LVNAMARGEVPSLS
+398 LVNAMAQGEVPSLS

-434 MMSYLDAK
+434 MTSYLDAK

-476 IYQLCA
+476 ICQLCA
-482 SLDTR
+482 SLDSR

-492 HRHTDELHS
+492 HTNTDELQS
-501 YVHTPDKD
+501 YVHTPDK
-509 FFLVRKRQTD
+509 
-519 PFIRIIHDI
+519 
-528 MAKIEGLA
+528 
-536 KTVYNIESLSNIESR
+536 ESLSSIENR

-556 KYEQWIVDVQ
+556 K
-566 KKCRVLQLE
+566 VLQLK

-611 ALEYLSAFIQQVKN
+611 ALEYLSSFIQQVKN

-630 TERRLTAYF
+630 TERQLTAYF
-639 DGQQGVLQGLS
+639 DGQQGVLRGLS
-650 RGGQQENP
+650 SGGQKENP
-658 KLDEL
+658 KLDML

-691 LKSWI
+691 LKSWM
-696 EESDTLK
+696 EESDSLK

-723 GMTLTSKKGV
+723 GMTLNSKKGV
-733 LDSFKSSDNQS
+733 LDSFKSFDNQS
-744 KLLIATSV
+744 KILIATSV

-796 KKDRIDKERHN
+796 KKDRIDKEKHN

-819 NIQDKPTEMI
+819 NLQDTPTEMLR
-829 HKIEVLQHK
+829 KVFQRG
-838 DKVCRDMVR
+838 DKVCRDMVK

-857 SYQLLCSKCKTH
+857 SYQLLCSKCKKH

-878 LQDSHHIVLDRT
+878 LQDSHHIVLDPT
-890 LFSRARTQPHPK
+890 LFSRARTEPHPK

-907 GLVKTKKL
+907 GLVKTRKL

-923 GIVASYLTIQD
+923 GIVASYLSIQN

-955 YRKWKD
+955 YRKWRD
-961 VTFTMKTFDLTD
+961 VTFSMKTFELTD
-973 IGDNWTP
+973 IADSWNPCDLAIVTSTLKFALLNVWTSV
-980 LSEDQ
+980 LTSSGTQGSFR

>member
-1 MYEFEKSNLRKFSK
+1 MYELEKSNLQRCRE
-15 YVVDFLRPSYVKGF
+15 YVVHILRPSYVKGF
-29 MTTYLNGEVVER
+29 MTTYLHPEVAER
-41 ILSEESRSVTSA
+41 ILSEESKSVTAA

-64 EEQGWYQA
+64 DELGWYQA
-72 LLDALYA
+72 LLDALEA
-79 EGYKGLCE
+79 EDYKGLCE
-87 ALKRWDF
+87 ALKGWDF
-94 GTLESTKLHRE
+94 QTLESTKLHRV
-105 LLQRIEPHF
+105 LLDRIEPRF
-114 TKHIKTR
+114 TKLIKPR
-121 DLLVHLGEC
+121 DLLLHLGDC
-130 LRKRECEEI
+130 LRQRECQEI
-139 QATENLLGPIAAAE
+139 LAIENLKGPIAAAE

-161 SDKENWFKLLK
+161 SDKQNWFKLLK
-172 MALANCEQ
+172 SALFSCEL
-180 TVALE
+180 TDAL
-185 QLDPDTESS
+185 QLLEPDAESS
-194 VSEMEVGD
+194 MSKMEVGD
-202 EEEGE
+202 EEEGD
-207 TMTVTFQYTEGSV
+207 TVMTVSFQYTEQS
-220 DDDEGLLKSGN
+220 DDDDGMLMSSNPL
-231 HMTPSETL
+231 TPSETP
-239 PTSATGSQSQG
+239 PTSATG
-250 ANSGGGIGEVQKGG
+250 ANSGVGEVQKGG
-264 EKRLR
+264 EKRMR
-269 EEEEER
+269 EEEER
-275 GGGGGEKRGGGGEKK
+275 GGGGGGEKSRGGEKK
-290 MRAYQREL
+290 MREYQREL
-298 AEPVFQGNNTV
+298 AEPVFQGKNTV

-325 CEQHLKAKGQGA
+325 CEQHLKVKGKGA

-345 VDVFNQQYKLFQDH
+345 VDVFNQQYKLFQEH
-359 FLEKDPDIRIDG
+359 FQEKDPDIRIDG
-371 LCGNLGD
+371 LCGNQGD
-378 QLSMTVVM
+378 QLSMKVVM

-398 LVNAMARGEVPSLS
+398 LVNAMAQGEVPSLS

-434 MMSYLDAK
+434 MTSYLDAK

-476 IYQLCA
+476 ICQLCA
-482 SLDTR
+482 SLDSR

-492 HRHTDELHS
+492 HTNTDELQS
-501 YVHTPDKD
+501 YVHTPDKE
-509 FFLVRKRQTD
+509 FFLVQKRHID

-536 KTVYNIESLSNIESR
+536 KTVYNIESLSSIENR

-566 KKCRVLQLE
+566 KKCRVLQLK

-611 ALEYLSAFIQQVKN
+611 ALEYLSSFIQQVKN

-630 TERRLTAYF
+630 TERQLTAYF
-639 DGQQGVLQGLS
+639 DGQQGVLRGLS
-650 RGGQQENP
+650 SGGQKENP
-658 KLDEL
+658 KLDTL

-691 LKSWI
+691 LKSWM
-696 EESDTLK
+696 EESDSLK

-723 GMTLTSKKGV
+723 GMTLNSKKGV
-733 LDSFKSSDNQS
+733 LDSFKSFDNQS
-744 KLLIATSV
+744 KILIATSV

-796 KKDRIDKERHN
+796 KKDRIDKEKHN

-819 NIQDKPTEMI
+819 NLQDTPTEMLR
-829 HKIEVLQHK
+829 KMEVFQRG
-838 DKVCRDMVR
+838 DKVCRDMVK

-857 SYQLLCSKCKTH
+857 SYQLLCSKCKKH

-878 LQDSHHIVLDRT
+878 LQDSHHIVLDPT
-890 LFSRARTQPHPK
+890 LFSRARTEPHPK

-907 GLVKTKKL
+907 GLVKTRKL

-923 GIVASYLTIQD
+923 GIVASYLTIQN

-955 YRKWKD
+955 YRKWRD
-961 VTFTMKTFDLTD
+961 VTFSMKTFELTD
-973 IGDNWTP
+973 IADSWNP
-980 LSEDQ
+980 LLEDQ